1 MNKKFAASGAA
12 LVAILLATSACQKK
26 AEGQVVAVVN
36 GEEITLNELNA
47 EIADL
52 NLPANADKQAAR
64 AQILQKLVDRRLL
77 AQAAKE
83 AGIDR
88 DPTYISQERR
98 MDEQLLVSMYGKKA
112 MDTVPVPTT
121 AEVDKFIASNPTMF
135 AGRTRYALNQIQFD
149 VPANPERLKSLES
162 THTLEQ
168 VGARLTEMGIK
179 FQQGK
184 GSLDSAAVP
193 PALMNRITALP
204 AGEPFILP
212 NNGKVV
218 VSVITDTQKVD
229 VPQDAARAMA
239 LQTIRAQSLN
249 KIGGDRLKEAK
260 AKAKIEYQEGYQPP
274 KASNAAEPAAAG
286 AGAGAAEAGK

>member
-12 LVAILLATSACQKK
+12 LLAVLLATSACQKK

-52 NLPANADKQAAR
+52 NLPASADKQAAR

-135 AGRTRYALNQIQFD
+135 SDRTRYALNQIQFD
-149 VPANPERLKSLES
+149 MPPNPERLKSLES
-162 THTLEQ
+162 THTLDE
-168 VGARLTEMGIK
+168 VAARLTEMGIK

-184 GSLDSAAVP
+184 GNLDSAAIP
-193 PALMNRITALP
+193 PALMNRIAALP
-204 AGEPFILP
+204 PGEPFIVP
-212 NNGKVV
+212 SGGKIV
-218 VSVITDTQKVD
+218 VSVITDRQKIA
-229 VPQDAARAMA
+229 VPTDNARMMA
-239 LQTIRAQSLN
+239 LQAIRGQSLN
-249 KIGGDRLKEAK
+249 KIGEERLKEAK
-260 AKAKIEYQEGYQPP
+260 TKAKIEYQEGYAPP
-274 KASNAAEPAAAG
+274 KTADAAAP
-286 AGAGAAEAGK
+286 AGGAAEKGK